1 MSELG
6 AGVLVR
12 HAWPPGRSG
21 LTGVRVGCW
30 GTGLACLAAWL
41 EGSDR
46 CQSWVLG
53 YWSGML
59 GRLVGGV

>member
-6 AGVLVR
+6 AGVLIR

-21 LTGVRVGCW
+21 LTGVRAGCW
-30 GTGLACLAAWL
+30 GADPACLAAWQ
-41 EGSDR
+41 ERSDR

-53 YWSGML
+53 CWSGML
-59 GRLVGGV
+59 GRLAGAV